1 MNANFLNDQLIAFQH
16 RPGLT
21 RTIVFANSLGSD
33 QTIWNEVIEKLP
45 GGYGIVTFD
54 LRGHGQSSVS
64 KDSFCIDD
72 LANDAIALIENLELQ
87 QVIFCGV
94 SVGGMIGQV
103 VASRRPDLVSG
114 AIFCNTSH
122 KIGDKTKW
130 NERIAAVQAG
140 GVEAISEAA
149 MSIWFG
155 ENFRRVN
162 PNKVLAHENMLCR
175 TSTGGYIQVC
185 EAIRDAELKN
195 LCGNINLP
203 VLCVGGDEDKSV
215 TPHEV
220 EKLAEIIPNS
230 TSQILNGVGHL
241 PPLDAPEKLALLIQE
256 FEQSIGYESNVGMS
270 TRRSVLGNHHVDKAE
285 SSKSD
290 FDAAFQSLITKS
302 AWETVWSSPMIS
314 ARERSMLT
322 LALLAANGNF
332 EEIPMHIRATVNTGA
347 TEQDIAEVFQH
358 VAIYSG
364 VPKANHALKLAKAT
378 LAEMKLLKDE

>member
-54 LRGHGQSSVS
+54 LRGHGQSSIS

-122 KIGDKTKW
+122 KIGDKT
-130 NERIAAVQAG
+130 N
-140 GVEAISEAA
+140 
-149 MSIWFG
+149 
-155 ENFRRVN
+155 
-162 PNKVLAHENMLCR
+162 HENMLCR

-241 PPLDAPEKLALLIQE
+241 PPLDAPEKLALLIQG
-256 FEQSIGYESNVGMS
+256 FEQSIGNESNVGMS